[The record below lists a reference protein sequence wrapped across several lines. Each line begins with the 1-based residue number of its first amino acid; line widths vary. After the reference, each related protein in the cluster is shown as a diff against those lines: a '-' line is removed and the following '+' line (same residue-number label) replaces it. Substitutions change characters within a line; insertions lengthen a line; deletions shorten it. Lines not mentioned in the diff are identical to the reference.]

1 MTLTTDTLWFEVAVM
16 ATVIALGHSLLG
28 HFEERTP
35 KWRKVAKLLGSIG
48 AAVLISATLGR
59 AWFFALF
66 GLGSLF
72 VLYIHAWWLPRH
84 GINGWT
90 GEPKEKYYELRG
102 WKEPGSRGSRGD
114 GAEPGAAP
122 KGGPATPVDNSG
134 VIEGPPSVS

>member
-1 MTLTTDTLWFEVAVM
+1 M
-16 ATVIALGHSLLG
+16 G
-28 HFEERTP
+28 
-35 KWRKVAKLLGSIG
+35 KVLGSIG

-102 WKEPGSRGSRGD
+102 WKEPGARGSGGD
-114 GAEPGAAP
+114 GAEP
-122 KGGPATPVDNSG
+122 D
-134 VIEGPPSVS
+134 SVLSRGLF

>member
-1 MTLTTDTLWFEVAVM
+1 MTLATDTLWFEAAVM
-16 ATVIALGHSLLG
+16 ATVITLGHIFLG

-35 KWRKVAKLLGSIG
+35 KWRKVGKLLGSIC

-59 AWFFALF
+59 PWFFVLF

-90 GEPKEKYYELRG
+90 GEPKEKYYRLRG
-102 WKEPGSRGSRGD
+102 WKEPGARDSRGN

-122 KGGPATPVDNSG
+122 DRRGM
-134 VIEGPPSVS
+134 

>member
-1 MTLTTDTLWFEVAVM
+1 LTLAIDTLWFEVAVM

-35 KWRKVAKLLGSIG
+35 KWRKAGKLLGAIA

-59 AWFFALF
+59 VWFFALF
-66 GLGSLF
+66 GLCLLA

-90 GEPKEKYYELRG
+90 GEPKEKYYKLRG
-102 WKEPGSRGSRGD
+102 WKEQGVTSSGRD
-114 GAEPGAAP
+114 GADPGAAAE
-122 KGGPATPVDNSG
+122 GGG
-134 VIEGPPSVS
+134 K